1 VGAAALEISV
11 DGGDDRALLRLE
23 GELDLASAERLE
35 DALRG
40 AEAGRPEL
48 LVIDLRGLAFIDS
61 SGLRLLLMA
70 GERARK
76 DGRRLIVVRGPS
88 EVDRIF
94 EITGAD
100 QQLELVS
107 EPPAVK

>member
-11 DGGDDRALLRLE
+11 DGGDQRALLRLE
-23 GELDLASAERLE
+23 GELDLASAGRLE
-35 DALRG
+35 DALRA
-40 AEAGRPEL
+40 AEANGPEC
-48 LVIDLRGLAFIDS
+48 LVVDLRGLSFIDS

-76 DGRRLIVVRGPS
+76 DDRRLVVVRGPS

-107 EPPAVK
+107 EPPATK